1 MVFCTPEE
9 FLNLLPVVIMSFSY
23 EELLIVN
30 IGYWKCQY

>member
-1 MVFCTPEE
+1 
-9 FLNLLPVVIMSFSY
+9 MSFSY